1 MQTNEMLCN
10 AVEEYQCIYDKSDKS
25 QKDKM
30 FITNIWKMV
39 VEKVDVNVSSSVKVN
54 QAHCLLSPHL
64 VALKIQSFF

>member
-1 MQTNEMLCN
+1 MLST
-10 AVEEYQCIYDKSDKS
+10 AVEEYQCIYNKSDKS

-30 FITNIWKMV
+30 IITNIWEMV
-39 VEKVDVNVSSSVKVN
+39 VEKVDVNVSSAVKVN

>member
-10 AVEEYQCIYDKSDKS
+10 AVEEYQCTYDKSDKS

-30 FITNIWKMV
+30 IITNIWKTV
-39 VEKVDVNVSSSVKVN
+39 VEKVDVNVSSAVKVN

-64 VALKIQSFF
+64 

>member
-30 FITNIWKMV
+30 IITNIWKMV
-39 VEKVDVNVSSSVKVN
+39 VEKVDINVSSAVKVN
-54 QAHCLLSPHL
+54 EAHCLLSPHL
-64 VALKIQSFF
+64 